1 MSHFGN
7 EPRFRYAREMVP
19 SGIDALLDYGCFDG
33 SLLETLRDTASKLF
47 GVDRNTQALSRA
59 REHYPDMQ
67 FGAVRGES
75 IEFPEAYFDAV
86 TCLEV
91 MEHVPSEKA
100 LIQELARVTKP
111 GGTLVLSVPHKG
123 LLTFLDTGNFKF
135 RFPWLIKF
143 YYHVLRRDKETYRRR
158 FVERQDGLYGDVS
171 VSRRMWHMHYTAAEI
186 SEIITPYYE
195 IERIVRYGLFTPVI
209 DILKL
214 AFCLVLRLEGLLPLF
229 ERLDAWDKSLD
240 YGRASYNV
248 ILRCKRTT
256 HAT

>member
-1 MSHFGN
+1 MSPFGN
-7 EPRFRYAREMVP
+7 EPRFRHAREMVP
-19 SGIDALLDYGCFDG
+19 SGIDALLDYGCFDA
-33 SLLETLRDTASKLF
+33 SLLETLRGKAVRLF

-59 REHYPDMQ
+59 RERCPDMR
-67 FGAVRGES
+67 FGDVRADS

-100 LIQELARVTKP
+100 LIRELARVTKP

-135 RFPWLIKF
+135 RFPRLVKF
-143 YYHVLRRDKETYRRR
+143 YYHVLRHDKETYRRR
-158 FVERQDGLYGDVS
+158 FVERENGMYGDVS
-171 VSRRMWHMHYTAAEI
+171 VSKRMWHMHYTTAEI
-186 SEIITPYYE
+186 REIVTPYYE
-195 IERIVRYGLFTPVI
+195 IEETVRYGLFTPVI

-229 ERLDAWDKSLD
+229 DRLDAWDKSLD
-240 YGRASYNV
+240 YGRASYIV
-248 ILRCKRTT
+248 IMRCKRTT
-256 HAT
+256 FAT